1 MEYIKLRGLNIFDK
15 IKLLL
20 TGEAK
25 KDYYNHDNKLIKEF
39 YDKDGIKR
47 LELYESYNKDGF
59 DFVKSTI
66 RNYENG
72 RIKNEEI
79 TIDRLVLE
87 KGLNVEGVVEDQVII
102 KKYFDDE
109 KYIGY
114 TKDSYFESAKVQLD
128 SSEVNLEG
136 EKYIVERKLDL
147 EKSEKNFEYKK
158 IEFLNTKNK
167 SEIKEITE
175 KIFTKTENFEKL
187 ENSKETISI
196 KNYNNNERELVTF
209 YKDENQNLIKIE
221 NGDRNLKV
229 ETLLNGKIRLTE
241 ILENGNIRTE
251 IYPENYDFL
260 KILPG
265 TNVDIKEVDS
275 NGNVILEAKKVFKF
289 NFFEPIF
296 EKTAEKL
303 EISKT
308 TDEISKISDEIKND
322 INGMILEFSKNKLEV
337 KNTNEISNE
346 KFEFSK
352 KEFEKNIEILEILE
366 DDEYDYVDF
375 PKDNVY

>member
-136 EKYIVERKLDL
+136 KKYIVERKLDL

-196 KNYNNNERELVTF
+196 NNYNNNERELVTF

>member
-59 DFVKSTI
+59 VFVKSTI

-79 TIDRLVLE
+79 TIDRIVPE
-87 KGLNVEGVVEDQVII
+87 KGLNLEGVVEDQVII

-136 EKYIVERKLDL
+136 KKYIVERKLDL

-337 KNTNEISNE
+337 KKTSEISNE

-375 PKDNVY
+375 PKDNIY